1 MAKTPPQLDV
11 LVIGEHPCSYLAAI
25 LLAENAKIRVAHCCV
40 PGNAEPDR
48 LVLIN
53 PDFFDLHPLLGSL
66 RRKLEMTP
74 IYGVEFLSDDPT
86 TRSEFRNK
94 AALAY
99 VASSKTVRSA
109 LCKLAQAQSVQLLTP
124 KVLQIQHVD
133 ERGVEIAV
141 GKDAIHPRAL
151 VLGTDL
157 PVAQRKILGLP
168 EEWGVD
174 VVHRYTYLKL
184 PAARWVEPGSRPIV
198 PMSLNLRESFC
209 WGWLLPGP
217 NAIQL
222 AVEQPVETL
231 GKILPNDL
239 LAYWAGVLKSHGVLS
254 GKGELPLGSV
264 QSLDLPLCG
273 ALEHD
278 GVANRTLLI
287 GPEGGFYSA
296 CAEDIYPNCWSAVFA
311 VEAVKKAL
319 REPHLQD
326 ALQPFS
332 QKWRT
337 TLGEYLRGPQQNL
350 RFLLPL
356 VYRNQKMTTR
366 LTESIL
372 QGKRVIR

>member
-25 LLAENAKIRVAHCCV
+25 LLASAAKMRVAHCTV
-40 PGNAEPDR
+40 PGNSEPDR

-53 PDFFDLHPLLGSL
+53 PAFFELHPSLGSL

-74 IYGVEFLSDDPT
+74 IYGVQFLSDDPA

-94 AALAY
+94 AAMAY
-99 VASSKTVRSA
+99 VASYKAVRTA
-109 LCKLAQAQSVQLLTP
+109 LCKLAQAESVELLTP
-124 KVLQIQHVD
+124 KILQIQHVD
-133 ERGVEIAV
+133 ERGVDVLV
-141 GKDAIHPRAL
+141 GKNAIHPRSLLLA
-151 VLGTDL
+151 THL
-157 PVAQRKILGLP
+157 PVAQKKILGLP
-168 EEWGVD
+168 EGWGPD

-184 PAARWVEPGSRPIV
+184 PAVRWIEPGSRPIV
-198 PMSLNLRESFC
+198 PISLNLRDSYC

-217 NAIQL
+217 NAIQI
-222 AVEQPVETL
+222 AVEQPVETVE
-231 GKILPNDL
+231 KVPPADL
-239 LAYWAGVLKSHGVLS
+239 LAHWGNVLKAHGVLAE
-254 GKGELPLGSV
+254 KGELPLHSLE
-264 QSLDLPLCG
+264 SLDFPLAG

-278 GVANRTLLI
+278 GVASRTLLI

-296 CAEDIYPNCWSAVFA
+296 CSEDIYPNCWSALFA
-311 VEAVKKAL
+311 AEAIKKAL

-326 ALQPFS
+326 ALQPAS

-337 TLGEYLRGPQQNL
+337 ILGEYLRGPQQNL

-372 QGKRVIR
+372 QGKKVIR